1 MTNNTQPLI
10 QFENVYKKF
19 WNNQVLNGVNLS
31 IHKGK
36 ITTVIGKSGVGKSV
50 LLKHI
55 IGLIEQDS
63 GRVLYQ
69 GRPLSEMKKPEK
81 TALKKKF
88 SYMFQGTALFDSMTV
103 FDNIALPLDERTTLD
118 KSEIRKRVQD
128 KMQQLD
134 LQNIED
140 KYPSHLSGGMKKRVA
155 LARALVTDPEIVL
168 FDEPTTGLDPIRKNA
183 VHSMISDYQQR
194 FGFTAVVVSHEIPD
208 IFYISQRVAMLDQGR
223 ILFEGTSE
231 EIQNVSDPVI
241 QRFIQGLE
249 SRHDDLTGMIPLS
262 QEKFKDQM
270 VRLQRI
276 QDVFSLVLL
285 TVENLDRAKGKARY
299 DMAQTALRD
308 FSTKVRK
315 NLRGTDICS
324 RYGLNKLIMVLPHTN
339 IEQAQAVC
347 TKLANRISSS
357 ENPPDQSGSELR
369 FSVSAGIA
377 EATKDNLI
385 EDVVANAEDNRK
397 TFCEFKIC
405 C

>member
-1 MTNNTQPLI
+1 MTNNTQSLI

-19 WNNQVLNGVNLS
+19 WDNQVLNGVNLS

-63 GRVLYQ
+63 GNILYE
-69 GRPLSEMKKPEK
+69 GRPLSKMKKPEK

-103 FDNIALPLDERTTLD
+103 FDNIALPLDEKTSMD
-118 KSEIRKRVQD
+118 KSEIRNRVQN

-140 KYPSHLSGGMKKRVA
+140 KYPSQLSGGMKKRVA

-231 EIQNVSDPVI
+231 EIQNAPDPVI

-270 VRLQRI
+270 VKLQRI

-285 TVENLDRAKGKARY
+285 TIENLDKAKGKARY

-308 FSTKVRK
+308 FSSKVRK

-324 RYGLNKLIMVLPHTN
+324 RYGLNKIIMVLPHTK

-347 TKLANRISSS
+347 AKHADRITDSK
-357 ENPPDQSGSELR
+357 NPPSQSGPELC

-377 EATKDNLI
+377 EATKDSLI
-385 EDVVANAEDNRK
+385 EEVVANAEDNRK
-397 TFCEFKIC
+397 TFCEFKVYC
-405 C
+405 